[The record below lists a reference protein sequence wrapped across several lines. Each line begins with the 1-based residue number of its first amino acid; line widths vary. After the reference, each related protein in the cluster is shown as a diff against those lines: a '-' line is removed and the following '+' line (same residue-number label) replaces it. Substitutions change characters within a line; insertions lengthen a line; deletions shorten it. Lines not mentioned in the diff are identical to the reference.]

1 MRFRPCID
9 IHNGKVKQIV
19 GGSLQDQGD
28 QAQENYVAEQDAPFL
43 HGSISPGGFGEGI
56 LFC

>member
-1 MRFRPCID
+1 MYRYSQRKSKTDCS
-9 IHNGKVKQIV
+9 
-19 GGSLQDQGD
+19 GSLQDQGD

-43 HGSISPGGFGEGI
+43 HGSISPGGFGVGI